1 VTKKNKTNRVFTDI
15 FGTKNMHNIMYISST
30 KKDLEIIIHMGR
42 FNVTICIFTVSFLI
56 EKSDSINF
64 FLSKISRQSCFL
76 LEHLFLNITE
86 FKFLCKKYDLW
97 YFLDQITHFFMTCF
111 YIFNFQVCQ
120 FPFVDKFMDVPI
132 YSMFG

>member
-30 KKDLEIIIHMGR
+30 KKDLEIIQR
-42 FNVTICIFTVSFLI
+42 V
-56 EKSDSINF
+56 DSTWRSVYSRWVFWLKNQIASIF